1 MNLAKASKRFSRSAR
16 RTGGDLVLIETD
28 EGLANLLKTVRH
40 IALVGASHKP
50 ERPSYQ
56 VLEFLLKKGY
66 RVTPVNPGLAGQ
78 TLQGQTVVGSLSDI
92 DTPVDLVDIFRDG
105 SALPGLVDEAIA
117 IGAPSLWTQLD
128 VRHPEAEQK
137 AMDQGLTV
145 VIDKCPAKEWPR
157 LEACGL
163 L

>member
-1 MNLAKASKRFSRSAR
+1 MLIDNDESLAALFKR
-16 RTGGDLVLIETD
+16 VET
-28 EGLANLLKTVRH
+28 

-78 TLQGQTVVGSLSDI
+78 CLQGQTVVGALRDI
-92 DTPVDLVDIFRDG
+92 HDPVDLVDIFRDG
-105 SALPGLVDEAIA
+105 SALPDLVDEAIA
-117 IGAPSLWTQLD
+117 IGAPYLWTQLD
-128 VRHPEAEQK
+128 VGHPAAEQK
-137 AMDQGLTV
+137 ALDQGLSV

-157 LEACGL
+157 LEARGL

>member
-1 MNLAKASKRFSRSAR
+1 M
-16 RTGGDLVLIETD
+16 LIETD
-28 EGLANLLKTVRH
+28 EGLANLLRTVRH

-78 TLQGQTVVGSLSDI
+78 CLQGQTVVGALRDI
-92 DTPVDLVDIFRDG
+92 HDPIDLVDIFRDG
-105 SALPGLVDEAIA
+105 SALPDLVDEAVA

-128 VRHPEAEQK
+128 VRHPAAEQK
-137 AMDQGLTV
+137 ALDHGLTV
-145 VIDKCPAKEWPR
+145 VIDKCPAIEWPR
-157 LEACGL
+157 LETRGL

>member
-1 MNLAKASKRFSRSAR
+1 M
-16 RTGGDLVLIETD
+16 LIETD
-28 EGLANLLKTVRH
+28 EGLAKLLKAVRH
-40 IALVGASHKP
+40 VALVGASHKP

-78 TLQGQTVVGSLSDI
+78 TLLGQTVVGSLSDI
-92 DTPVDLVDIFRDG
+92 DDPVDLVDVFREG

-128 VRHPEAEQK
+128 VRHAVAQK
-137 AMDQGLTV
+137 KALDQGLSV
-145 VIDKCPAKEWPR
+145 VIDKCPAREWPR

>member
-1 MNLAKASKRFSRSAR
+1 M
-16 RTGGDLVLIETD
+16 LIETD

-40 IALVGASHKP
+40 VALVGASHKP

-66 RVTPVNPGLAGQ
+66 RVTPVNPALAGQ
-78 TLQGQTVVGSLSDI
+78 ILQGQTVVGALSDI
-92 DTPVDLVDIFRDG
+92 DDPVDLIDIFRDG
-105 SALPGLVDEAIA
+105 NALPGLVDEAIA
-117 IGAPSLWTQLD
+117 MGAPSLWTQLD

-137 AMDQGLTV
+137 ALEKGLNV

>member
-1 MNLAKASKRFSRSAR
+1 M
-16 RTGGDLVLIETD
+16 LIKTD
-28 EGLANLLKTVRH
+28 EGLANLLRTVRH

-78 TLQGQTVVGSLSDI
+78 CLQGQTVVGALRDI
-92 DTPVDLVDIFRDG
+92 NDPVDLVDIFRDG
-105 SALPGLVDEAIA
+105 SALPDLVDEAVA

-128 VRHPEAEQK
+128 VRHPAAEQN
-137 AMDQGLTV
+137 ALDQGLSV

-157 LEACGL
+157 LEARGL

>member
-1 MNLAKASKRFSRSAR
+1 M
-16 RTGGDLVLIETD
+16 LIETD
-28 EGLANLLKTVRH
+28 EGLAKLLKAVRH
-40 IALVGASHKP
+40 VALVGASHKP

-78 TLQGQTVVGSLSDI
+78 TLLGQTVVGSLSDI
-92 DTPVDLVDIFRDG
+92 DDPVDLVDVFREG

-117 IGAPSLWTQLD
+117 IGAPSLWTQLN
-128 VRHPEAEQK
+128 VRHLVAEKK
-137 AMDQGLTV
+137 ALDQGLSI
-145 VIDKCPAKEWPR
+145 VIDKCPAREWPR

>member
-1 MNLAKASKRFSRSAR
+1 MRSAPQS
-16 RTGGDLVLIETD
+16 GDDLVLIETD
-28 EGLANLLKTVRH
+28 EGLANLLATVRH
-40 IALVGASHKP
+40 VALVGTSHKP

-66 RVTPVNPGLAGQ
+66 RVTPVNPALAGQ
-78 TLQGQTVVGSLSDI
+78 VLQGQTVVGALSDI
-92 DTPVDLVDIFRDG
+92 DDPVDLIDIFRDG
-105 SALPGLVDEAIA
+105 NALPGLVDEAIA
-117 IGAPSLWTQLD
+117 MGAPSLWTQLD
-128 VRHPEAEQK
+128 IRHPEAEQK
-137 AMDQGLTV
+137 ALEKGLNV

>member
-28 EGLANLLKTVRH
+28 EGLANLLKTVCH
-40 IALVGASHKP
+40 VALVGASHKP

-92 DTPVDLVDIFRDG
+92 STPVDLVDIFRDG

-117 IGAPSLWTQLD
+117 IGAPSLWMQLD

-137 AMDQGLTV
+137 AIDQGLTV

>member
-1 MNLAKASKRFSRSAR
+1 M
-16 RTGGDLVLIETD
+16 LIETD

-66 RVTPVNPGLAGQ
+66 LVTPVNPGLEGQ
-78 TLQGQTVVGSLSDI
+78 TLLGQTVVGSLSDI
-92 DTPVDLVDIFRDG
+92 YDPVDLVDIFRDG

-128 VRHPEAEQK
+128 VRHAVAQK
-137 AMDQGLTV
+137 KALDQGLSV
-145 VIDKCPAKEWPR
+145 VIDKCPAREWPR

>member
-1 MNLAKASKRFSRSAR
+1 MRSA
-16 RTGGDLVLIETD
+16 TQSGDDLELIETD
-28 EGLANLLKTVRH
+28 EALANLLATVRH
-40 IALVGASHKP
+40 VALVGASHKP

-66 RVTPVNPGLAGQ
+66 RVTPVNPALAGQ
-78 TLQGQTVVGSLSDI
+78 ILQGQTVVGALSDI
-92 DTPVDLVDIFRDG
+92 DDPVDLIDIFRDG
-105 SALPGLVDEAIA
+105 NALPGLVDEAIA
-117 IGAPSLWTQLD
+117 MGAPSLWTQLD

-137 AMDQGLTV
+137 ALEKGLNV
-145 VIDKCPAKEWPR
+145 VIDKCPDKEWPR

>member
-1 MNLAKASKRFSRSAR
+1 M
-16 RTGGDLVLIETD
+16 LIETD
-28 EGLANLLKTVRH
+28 EGLAKLLKAVRH
-40 IALVGASHKP
+40 VALVGASHKP

-78 TLQGQTVVGSLSDI
+78 TLLGQTVVGSLSDI
-92 DTPVDLVDIFRDG
+92 DDPVDLVDVFRAG

-128 VRHPEAEQK
+128 VRHVVAEKK
-137 AMDQGLTV
+137 ALDQGLSI
-145 VIDKCPAKEWPR
+145 VIDKCPAREWPR

>member
-1 MNLAKASKRFSRSAR
+1 M
-16 RTGGDLVLIETD
+16 LIETD
-28 EGLANLLKTVRH
+28 EGLANLLRTVRH

-50 ERPSYQ
+50 QRPSYQ
-56 VLEFLLKKGY
+56 VLEFPLKKGY

-78 TLQGQTVVGSLSDI
+78 CLQGQTVVGALRDI
-92 DTPVDLVDIFRDG
+92 HDPVDLVDIFRDG
-105 SALPGLVDEAIA
+105 SALPDLVDEAVA

-137 AMDQGLTV
+137 AMDGGLTI
-145 VIDKCPAKEWPR
+145 VIDKCPAEEWPR

>member
-1 MNLAKASKRFSRSAR
+1 
-16 RTGGDLVLIETD
+16 VLIETD
-28 EGLANLLKTVRH
+28 EGLAKLLKAVRH
-40 IALVGASHKP
+40 VALVGGSHKP

-78 TLQGQTVVGSLSDI
+78 TLLGQTVVGSLSDI
-92 DTPVDLVDIFRDG
+92 DDPVDLVDVFREG

-117 IGAPSLWTQLD
+117 IGAPSLWTQLN
-128 VRHPEAEQK
+128 VRHLVAEKK
-137 AMDQGLTV
+137 ALDQGLSI
-145 VIDKCPAKEWPR
+145 VIDKCPAREWPR

>member
-1 MNLAKASKRFSRSAR
+1 LRSAPQS
-16 RTGGDLVLIETD
+16 GVDGVLIESD
-28 EGLANLLKTVRH
+28 QGLANLLKTVRH
-40 IALVGASHKP
+40 VALVGASHKP

-56 VLEFLLKKGY
+56 VLTFLLEKGY

-78 TLQGQTVVGSLSDI
+78 SLQGQTVVGALSDI
-92 DTPVDLVDIFRDG
+92 ADPVDMVDIFRQG
-105 SALPGLVDEAIA
+105 SALPGLVEETIA

-137 AMDQGLTV
+137 ALDNGLNV
-145 VIDKCPAKEWPR
+145 VIDKCPAQEWPR

-163 L
+163 I

>member
-1 MNLAKASKRFSRSAR
+1 M
-16 RTGGDLVLIETD
+16 LIETD

-66 RVTPVNPGLAGQ
+66 RVTPVNPGLEGQ
-78 TLQGQTVVGSLSDI
+78 TLLGQTVVGSLSDI
-92 DTPVDLVDIFRDG
+92 YDPVDLVDIFRDG

-128 VRHPEAEQK
+128 VRHAVAQK
-137 AMDQGLTV
+137 KALDQGLSV
-145 VIDKCPAKEWPR
+145 VIDKCPAREWPR

>member
-1 MNLAKASKRFSRSAR
+1 M
-16 RTGGDLVLIETD
+16 LIETD

-40 IALVGASHKP
+40 VALVGASHKP

-78 TLQGQTVVGSLSDI
+78 ILLGQTVVGTLGHI
-92 DTPVDLVDIFRDG
+92 DAPVDLVDIFRDG

-137 AMDQGLTV
+137 ALDKGLTV
-145 VIDKCPAKEWPR
+145 VIDKCPAREWPR

-163 L
+163 I

>member
-1 MNLAKASKRFSRSAR
+1 MRSAPQS
-16 RTGGDLVLIETD
+16 GDDLVLIETD
-28 EGLANLLKTVRH
+28 EGLANLLATVRH
-40 IALVGASHKP
+40 VALVGACHKP

-66 RVTPVNPGLAGQ
+66 RVTPVNPALAGQ
-78 TLQGQTVVGSLSDI
+78 ILQGQTVVGALSDI
-92 DTPVDLVDIFRDG
+92 DDPVDLIDIFRDG
-105 SALPGLVDEAIA
+105 NALPGLVDEAIA
-117 IGAPSLWTQLD
+117 MGAPSLWTQLD

-137 AMDQGLTV
+137 ALEKGLNV

>member
-1 MNLAKASKRFSRSAR
+1 M
-16 RTGGDLVLIETD
+16 LIETD

-56 VLEFLLKKGY
+56 VLEFLLKRGY

-78 TLQGQTVVGSLSDI
+78 FLQGQTVVGSLSDI
-92 DTPVDLVDIFRDG
+92 DTPVDLVDVFRDG
-105 SALPGLVDEAIA
+105 SVLPGLVDEAIA

-145 VIDKCPAKEWPR
+145 VVDKCPAKEWPR

>member
-1 MNLAKASKRFSRSAR
+1 M
-16 RTGGDLVLIETD
+16 LIETD
-28 EGLANLLKTVRH
+28 EGLAKLLKAVRH
-40 IALVGASHKP
+40 VALVGASHKP

-56 VLEFLLKKGY
+56 VLEFLLKKDY

-78 TLQGQTVVGSLSDI
+78 TLLGQTVVGSLSDI
-92 DTPVDLVDIFRDG
+92 DDPVDLVDVFREG

-128 VRHPEAEQK
+128 VRHVVAEKK
-137 AMDQGLTV
+137 ALDQGLSV
-145 VIDKCPAKEWPR
+145 VIDKCPAREWPR

>member
-1 MNLAKASKRFSRSAR
+1 M
-16 RTGGDLVLIETD
+16 LIETD
-28 EGLANLLKTVRH
+28 EGLAKLLKAVRH
-40 IALVGASHKP
+40 VALVGASHKP

-78 TLQGQTVVGSLSDI
+78 TLLGQTVVGSLSDI
-92 DTPVDLVDIFRDG
+92 DDPVDLVDVFRAG

-117 IGAPSLWTQLD
+117 IGAPSLWTQLN
-128 VRHPEAEQK
+128 VRHLVAEKK
-137 AMDQGLTV
+137 ALDQGLSI
-145 VIDKCPAKEWPR
+145 VIDKCPAREWPR

>member
-1 MNLAKASKRFSRSAR
+1 M
-16 RTGGDLVLIETD
+16 LIETD
-28 EGLANLLKTVRH
+28 EGLAKLLKAVRH
-40 IALVGASHKP
+40 VALVGASHKP

-56 VLEFLLKKGY
+56 VLEFLLKKDY

-78 TLQGQTVVGSLSDI
+78 TLLGQTVVGSLSDI
-92 DTPVDLVDIFRDG
+92 DDPVDLVDVFREG

-128 VRHPEAEQK
+128 VRHVVAEKK
-137 AMDQGLTV
+137 ALDQGLSI
-145 VIDKCPAKEWPR
+145 VIDKCPAREWPR

>member
-1 MNLAKASKRFSRSAR
+1 M
-16 RTGGDLVLIETD
+16 LIETD
-28 EGLANLLKTVRH
+28 EGLAKLLKAVRH
-40 IALVGASHKP
+40 VALVGASHKP

-56 VLEFLLKKGY
+56 VLEFLLKKDY

-78 TLQGQTVVGSLSDI
+78 TLLGQTVVGSLSDI
-92 DTPVDLVDIFRDG
+92 DDPVDLVDVFREG

-117 IGAPSLWTQLD
+117 IGAPSLWTQLN
-128 VRHPEAEQK
+128 VRHLVAEKK
-137 AMDQGLTV
+137 ALDQGLSI
-145 VIDKCPAKEWPR
+145 VIDKCPAREWPR

>member
-1 MNLAKASKRFSRSAR
+1 M
-16 RTGGDLVLIETD
+16 LIETD
-28 EGLANLLKTVRH
+28 EGLANLLRTVRH

-56 VLEFLLKKGY
+56 VLEFLLTKGY
-66 RVTPVNPGLAGQ
+66 RVTPVNPSLAGQ
-78 TLQGQTVVGSLSDI
+78 TVQGEPVVGSLSDI
-92 DTPVDLVDIFRDG
+92 DDPVDLVDIFRGG
-105 SALPGLVDEAIA
+105 SALPSLVDEAIA
-117 IGAPSLWTQLD
+117 IGAPSLWTQLS

-137 AMDQGLTV
+137 AMDRGLTV

-157 LEACGL
+157 LVARGL

>member
-1 MNLAKASKRFSRSAR
+1 
-16 RTGGDLVLIETD
+16 VLINTD
-28 EGLANLLKTVRH
+28 EGLAALLKTVRH
-40 IALVGASHKP
+40 VALVGASRKP

-56 VLEFLLKKGY
+56 VLAFLLKKGY

-78 TLQGQTVVGSLSDI
+78 TLQGQTVVGTLSDI
-92 DTPVDLVDIFRDG
+92 ADPIDLVDVFREG
-105 SALPGLVDEAIA
+105 SVLPSLVDEAISL
-117 IGAPSLWTQLD
+117 GVPSLWTQLD
-128 VRHPEAEQK
+128 VRHPEAEKK
-137 AMDQGLTV
+137 AVDRGLNI

>member
-1 MNLAKASKRFSRSAR
+1 MKSVLPIGAE
-16 RTGGDLVLIETD
+16 LVLIETD
-28 EGLANLLKTVRH
+28 EGLANLLRTVRH

-78 TLQGQTVVGSLSDI
+78 TLQGQTVVGALRDI
-92 DTPVDLVDIFRDG
+92 HDPVDLVDIFRDG
-105 SALPGLVDEAIA
+105 SALPDLVDEAVA
-117 IGAPSLWTQLD
+117 IGAPSVWTQLD
-128 VRHPEAEQK
+128 VRHPAAEQT
-137 AMDQGLTV
+137 ALDQGLSV

>member
-1 MNLAKASKRFSRSAR
+1 M
-16 RTGGDLVLIETD
+16 LIETD
-28 EGLANLLKTVRH
+28 EGLADLLKSVRH
-40 IALVGASHKP
+40 VALVGASRKP

-56 VLEFLLKKGY
+56 VLEFLLKKGLQ
-66 RVTPVNPGLAGQ
+66 VTPVNPGLAGQ
-78 TLQGQTVVGSLSDI
+78 TLQGQAVVGALSDI
-92 DTPVDLVDIFRDG
+92 DDPVDLVDVFREG
-105 SALPGLVDEAIA
+105 SALPNLVDEVIA

-137 AMDQGLTV
+137 AVDQGLNV
-145 VIDKCPAKEWPR
+145 IIDKCPAKEWPR

>member
-1 MNLAKASKRFSRSAR
+1 M
-16 RTGGDLVLIETD
+16 LIETD
-28 EGLANLLKTVRH
+28 EGLAKLLKAVRH
-40 IALVGASHKP
+40 VALVGASHKP

-56 VLEFLLKKGY
+56 VLEFLLKKDY

-78 TLQGQTVVGSLSDI
+78 TLLGQTVVGSLSDI
-92 DTPVDLVDIFRDG
+92 DDPVDLVDVFRAG

-128 VRHPEAEQK
+128 VRHVVAEKK
-137 AMDQGLTV
+137 ALDQGLSV
-145 VIDKCPAKEWPR
+145 VIDKCPAREWPR

>member
-1 MNLAKASKRFSRSAR
+1 
-16 RTGGDLVLIETD
+16 LIETD
-28 EGLANLLKTVRH
+28 EGLAKLLKAVRH
-40 IALVGASHKP
+40 VALVGASHKP

-56 VLEFLLKKGY
+56 VLEFLLKKDY

-78 TLQGQTVVGSLSDI
+78 TLLGQTVVGSLSDI
-92 DTPVDLVDIFRDG
+92 DDPVDLVDVFREG

-117 IGAPSLWTQLD
+117 IGAPSLWTQLN
-128 VRHPEAEQK
+128 VRHLVAEKK
-137 AMDQGLTV
+137 ALDQGLSI
-145 VIDKCPAKEWPR
+145 VIDKCPAREWPR

>member
-1 MNLAKASKRFSRSAR
+1 
-16 RTGGDLVLIETD
+16 VLIETD

-66 RVTPVNPGLAGQ
+66 LVTPVNPGLEGQ
-78 TLQGQTVVGSLSDI
+78 TLLGQTVVGSLGDI
-92 DTPVDLVDIFRDG
+92 YDPVDLVDIFRDG

-128 VRHPEAEQK
+128 VRHAVAEKK
-137 AMDQGLTV
+137 ALDQGLSV
-145 VIDKCPAKEWPR
+145 VIDKCPAREWPR

>member
-1 MNLAKASKRFSRSAR
+1 M
-16 RTGGDLVLIETD
+16 LIETD

-66 RVTPVNPGLAGQ
+66 RVTPVNPGLEGQ
-78 TLQGQTVVGSLSDI
+78 TLLGQAVVGSLSDI
-92 DTPVDLVDIFRDG
+92 YDPVDLVDIFRDG

-128 VRHPEAEQK
+128 VRHAVAQK
-137 AMDQGLTV
+137 KALDQGLSV
-145 VIDKCPAKEWPR
+145 VSDKCPAREWPR

>member
-1 MNLAKASKRFSRSAR
+1 M
-16 RTGGDLVLIETD
+16 LIETD

-78 TLQGQTVVGSLSDI
+78 FLQGQTVVGSLNDI
-92 DTPVDLVDIFRDG
+92 DTPVTWSMSLGMAAFYLVWSTKRFR
-105 SALPGLVDEAIA
+105 
-117 IGAPSLWTQLD
+117 
-128 VRHPEAEQK
+128 
-137 AMDQGLTV
+137 
-145 VIDKCPAKEWPR
+145 
-157 LEACGL
+157 
-163 L
+163 